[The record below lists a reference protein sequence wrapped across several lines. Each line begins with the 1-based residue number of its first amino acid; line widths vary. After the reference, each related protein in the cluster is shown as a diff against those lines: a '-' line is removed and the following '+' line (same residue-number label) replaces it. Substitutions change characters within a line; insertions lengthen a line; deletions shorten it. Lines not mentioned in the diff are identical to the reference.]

1 MKTKNSGEFE
11 NNNGTFKYRDM
22 KYNIVFIILLF
33 FVTTSCEKEE
43 NQIDPIIGKWIIV
56 DITIDGTQTE
66 MTNCNLKSNLI
77 FTADKNVT
85 FNSYNIDEDTENC
98 KFQSWVETW
107 SEENNDG
114 KYGVHSGS
122 LFIQE
127 RWFKIENSR
136 LTYYVEGWEI
146 TDEGVITSDVF
157 ITYEKE

>member
-1 MKTKNSGEFE
+1 MKF
-11 NNNGTFKYRDM
+11 
-22 KYNIVFIILLF
+22 NIFFISLLF
-33 FVTTSCEKEE
+33 FVTTSCEKDE

-56 DITIDGTQTE
+56 DITIDDIPTE
-66 MTNCNLKSNLI
+66 MTDCNLKSNLI

-85 FNSYNIDEDTENC
+85 FNSYYIDGDTGNC
-98 KFQSWVETW
+98 EFQSWVDTW
-107 SEENNDG
+107 SEGNKDG

-146 TDEGVITSDVF
+146 TEEGVITSDTF
-157 ITYEKE
+157 ITYEKEQN